1 MPLETAKNR
10 MAFQKAD
17 PVTGTA
23 ALFPL
28 FLFICRHFFQLGQIF
43 LQFRCSTVDSE
54 HFILYK
60 NS

>member
-23 ALFPL
+23 RFIPSISFYLLSFSSIKSLGPVPL
-28 FLFICRHFFQLGQIF
+28 
-43 LQFRCSTVDSE
+43 RCSTVDSE
-54 HFILYK
+54 HFILH
-60 NS
+60 